1 MNGGYVANAGTF
13 LIDVIFGLF
22 IGAVM
27 LRLFLQWARADF
39 YNPLSQAIVKV
50 TNPVLRPLRRYIP
63 AIGRID
69 TASVVL
75 ILSLQILNLW
85 LSLTL
90 AGGMGASIAGLAVLA
105 LAELLSKALY
115 IFMFA
120 IFIQVIA
127 SWVSPGAYNPALS
140 LVDSITEPLLKPL
153 RSVLPSLGGLDLSPM
168 IALVGLQLAK
178 MLLVAPLRDL
188 AITLF

>member
-13 LIDVIFGLF
+13 LIDVIFGLY

-63 AIGRID
+63 AVGRID

-75 ILSLQILNLW
+75 ILALQMLNLW
-85 LSLTL
+85 LSLAL
-90 AGGMGASIAGLAVLA
+90 SGAAGAGIAGIAVMA
-105 LAELLSKALY
+105 VAELLSKALY

-140 LVDSITEPLLKPL
+140 LVDSITEPVLRPL
-153 RSVLPSLGGLDLSPM
+153 RAVLPSLGGLDLSPM
-168 IALVGLQLAK
+168 LALVGLQLAQ
-178 MLLVAPLRDL
+178 MLLVAPIRDF

>member
-39 YNPLSQAIVKV
+39 YNPLSQAIVKI

-63 AIGRID
+63 ALGRID
-69 TASVVL
+69 TASMVL
-75 ILSLQILNLW
+75 IISLQMLNLW

-90 AGGMGASIAGLAVLA
+90 AGGTGASLAGLVVLA

-115 IFMFA
+115 LFMFA
-120 IFIQVIA
+120 IFVQVIA
-127 SWVSPGAYNPALS
+127 SWISPGAYNSALS
-140 LVDSITEPLLKPL
+140 LVDSITAPLLKPL

-168 IALVGLQLAK
+168 LALVGLQLAK

-188 AITLF
+188 AISLF

>member
-90 AGGMGASIAGLAVLA
+90 AGGMACVRKHVGPCIISQGKRCNASLAP
-105 LAELLSKALY
+105 SNRR
-115 IFMFA
+115 
-120 IFIQVIA
+120 A
-127 SWVSPGAYNPALS
+127 SSMRQSACG
-140 LVDSITEPLLKPL
+140 
-153 RSVLPSLGGLDLSPM
+153 
-168 IALVGLQLAK
+168 
-178 MLLVAPLRDL
+178 
-188 AITLF
+188 

>member
-13 LIDVIFGLF
+13 LIDVIFGLY

-63 AIGRID
+63 AIGRVD

-75 ILSLQILNLW
+75 ILALQMLNLW
-85 LSLTL
+85 LSLAL
-90 AGGMGASIAGLAVLA
+90 SGAVGAGIGGIAVMAV
-105 LAELLSKALY
+105 AELLSKALY

-120 IFIQVIA
+120 LFIQVIA

-140 LVDSITEPLLKPL
+140 LVDSITGPVLRPL

-168 IALVGLQLAK
+168 LALVGLQLAQ
-178 MLLVAPLRDL
+178 MLLVAPIRDF

>member
-27 LRLFLQWARADF
+27 LPMFLQWARADF

>member
-13 LIDVIFGLF
+13 LIDVIFGLY

-63 AIGRID
+63 AIGRVD

-75 ILSLQILNLW
+75 ILALQMLNLW
-85 LSLTL
+85 LSLAL
-90 AGGMGASIAGLAVLA
+90 SGAVGAGIGGIAVMAV
-105 LAELLSKALY
+105 AELLSKALY

-140 LVDSITEPLLKPL
+140 LVDSITGPVLRPL

-168 IALVGLQLAK
+168 LALVGLQLAQ
-178 MLLVAPLRDL
+178 MLLVAPIRDF

>member
-13 LIDVIFGLF
+13 LIDVIFGLY

-63 AIGRID
+63 AIGRVD

-75 ILSLQILNLW
+75 ILALQMLNLW
-85 LSLTL
+85 LSLAL
-90 AGGMGASIAGLAVLA
+90 SGAVGAGIGGIAVMAV
-105 LAELLSKALY
+105 AELLSKALY

-140 LVDSITEPLLKPL
+140 LVDSITEPVLRPL

-168 IALVGLQLAK
+168 LALVGLQLAQ
-178 MLLVAPLRDL
+178 MLLVAPIRDF